1 MRTNEIRPTSAT
13 SPDTAESHTCGRSSD
28 RRTFLRDV
36 ALFAAAVVAA
46 QGLAPNSALAGTV
59 REITPTTAVG
69 RERGYT
75 IPSSDSVSVDAREGL
90 VLVRTHGK
98 VFAFSIE
105 CPHRGRTLEWQPDSQ
120 QLYCPKHKARF
131 GTDGSNVGG
140 RRTSPLDRF
149 ALRRDGSRVMVALDR
164 VLSSKDQP
172 AEWAAAAI
180 DV

>member
-1 MRTNEIRPTSAT
+1 MSTSNSRTYATT
-13 SPDTAESHTCGRSSD
+13 SPDTPDAHTCGRPSD

-46 QGLAPNSALAGTV
+46 QGLAPNSALAGTA
-59 REITPTTAVG
+59 REITPMTAVG
-69 RERGYT
+69 RERGYA
-75 IPSSDSVSVDAREGL
+75 IPATDGVSVDTREGL

-98 VFAFSIE
+98 VFAFSME

-131 GTDGSNVGG
+131 ATDGSNVGG